1 VAGRKAA
8 ADGQTTAHRSRPAL
22 SAGHNKF
29 PPQDLGTP
37 QGSPA
42 ETIEADIC
50 TEVLTCAM
58 RSDFAVNVIC
68 YGYGGLAQASATRL
82 LNFQPSGSTQP
93 QTWRSAIAGRHGSEC
108 NRASPAARGTVA
120 VVVSS
125 VGRRGNLERAL
136 GTPPLHSPPRGIGS
150 GACGA
155 VRLTARVSDDSWA
168 LRAKCRPAI

>member
-1 VAGRKAA
+1 MAGRKAA

-22 SAGHNKF
+22 FAGHNKF

-42 ETIEADIC
+42 ETIEADMC

-58 RSDFAVNVIC
+58 PSDFAVNVIC

-93 QTWRSAIAGRHGSEC
+93 QTWRSAIAGRLGANVTERHRRPVVLS
-108 NRASPAARGTVA
+108 RSSFRRWVVA
-120 VVVSS
+120 GISS
-125 VGRRGNLERAL
+125 A
-136 GTPPLHSPPRGIGS
+136 H
-150 GACGA
+150 
-155 VRLTARVSDDSWA
+155 
-168 LRAKCRPAI
+168 